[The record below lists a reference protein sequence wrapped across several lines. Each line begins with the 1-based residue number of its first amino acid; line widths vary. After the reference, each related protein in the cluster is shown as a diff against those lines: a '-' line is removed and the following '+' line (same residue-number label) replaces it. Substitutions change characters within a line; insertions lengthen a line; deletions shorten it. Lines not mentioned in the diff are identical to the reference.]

1 MNKTNICLIPMKCK
15 AERLTD
21 FRLISLCN
29 VICKII
35 GKLLASRLKKVLP
48 LIISESQAAFV
59 QGRLISD
66 NILVAHEL
74 LHALS
79 SNNKCSEEFIV
90 VKTDISKAYDRVE
103 WNFLHDTLE
112 ALGFNT
118 RWVSLIMECVK
129 SVRYQVLINGSP
141 YGDIKPSRGLRQGYP
156 LSPYLF
162 VICTE
167 MLIKMLQIA
176 EKKEQITGLKVAI
189 GASQVS
195 HLLFADDSMFYCRVQ
210 EEEMNHLSR
219 IVEEYSLASGQRV
232 NYQKSSI
239 TFGKNVPEERK
250 IGVKKKLGIEQEGGR
265 DVYLGLPESFKG
277 SKVSILNYLRERLK
291 QRVTSWQNNFL
302 SPRGKEVLLKAVAMA
317 LPTYTMACFKLPL
330 TVCQQIV
337 QYWRSFGGKKS
348 RNQEECI
355 GRRGIN

>member
-1 MNKTNICLIPMKCK
+1 
-15 AERLTD
+15 
-21 FRLISLCN
+21 
-29 VICKII
+29 
-35 GKLLASRLKKVLP
+35 
-48 LIISESQAAFV
+48 
-59 QGRLISD
+59 
-66 NILVAHEL
+66 
-74 LHALS
+74 
-79 SNNKCSEEFIV
+79 
-90 VKTDISKAYDRVE
+90 
-103 WNFLHDTLE
+103 
-112 ALGFNT
+112 
-118 RWVSLIMECVK
+118 
-129 SVRYQVLINGSP
+129 
-141 YGDIKPSRGLRQGYP
+141 
-156 LSPYLF
+156 
-162 VICTE
+162 
-167 MLIKMLQIA
+167 
-176 EKKEQITGLKVAI
+176 
-189 GASQVS
+189 
-195 HLLFADDSMFYCRVQ
+195 MFYCRVQ

-250 IGVKKKLGIEQEGGR
+250 IGVKKKLDIEQEGGQ

-302 SPRGKEVLLKAVAMA
+302 SPGGKEVLLKAVAMA
-317 LPTYTMACFKLPL
+317 LPTFTMACFKLPL